1 MRFIPVFPASV
12 GIGIPFPGKHG
23 ILKTHLT
30 APEIGCTL
38 FAYYIFPGSRDKIR
52 GFFFF
57 HDGNQGRSMILRLTK
72 SITVAVKAAAYGF
85 YKSLLDGETID
96 SILGYIDD
104 LTRLPNRRAFNRDIA
119 SFEKFYSLIMVDID
133 DFKAINDRKGHL
145 FGDLVLRR
153 IAELLRKSVGP
164 SGTIYRFG
172 GDEFL
177 IVLPS
182 VEVATVCGNIR
193 SSFND
198 EDSFSVSLGVVASFQ
213 PSMLHDFLDLT
224 DKAMYPVKT
233 EGKEKIAF
241 LSIANPPAAERKRP
255 RFYLRFRSA
264 GAAHGA
270 SVSKQ
275 APSTTD

>member
-1 MRFIPVFPASV
+1 
-12 GIGIPFPGKHG
+12 
-23 ILKTHLT
+23 
-30 APEIGCTL
+30 
-38 FAYYIFPGSRDKIR
+38 
-52 GFFFF
+52 
-57 HDGNQGRSMILRLTK
+57 MILRIAK

-85 YKSLLDGETID
+85 YKSLLDGETLD

-119 SFEKFYSLIMVDID
+119 SFEKFYSLIMIDID

-145 FGDLVLRR
+145 FGDLILRR
-153 IAELLRKSVGP
+153 IAELLRKSVGS
-164 SGTIYRFG
+164 SGTTYRFG

-182 VEVATVCGNIR
+182 VEVAAVCASIR
-193 SSFND
+193 AGFRD
-198 EDSFSVSLGVVASFQ
+198 EDSFTVSLGVVASFK

-224 DKAMYPVKT
+224 GKAMYPAKT

-241 LSIANPPAAERKRP
+241 FSIATSPSTERKRP
-255 RFYLRFRSA
+255 RFYVRFRSP
-264 GAAHGA
+264 GASQGA

-275 APSTTD
+275 APSATD